1 MRTSAG
7 LDFEANLLGNPAN
20 NGTGAFAPA
29 SYIAVSTDTNAAQ
42 SSDIA
47 LPGEIT
53 SGSLSRTLA
62 TFAHTPGTSSYTL
75 SALFVADHSVT
86 LAKLGVYN
94 APVGGTLFLETLL
107 TNQATLNSGDQLTI
121 TENVSL

>member
-1 MRTSAG
+1 MLS
-7 LDFEANLLGNPAN
+7 NPAN
-20 NGTGAFAPA
+20 NGTGSFAPA

-42 SSDIA
+42 SSDVA
-47 LPGEIT
+47 LPGEII

-75 SALFVADHSVT
+75 SALFVADHTVT

-94 APVGGTLFLETLL
+94 APAGGILFLETLL
-107 TNQATLNSGDQLTI
+107 TNQAVLQSGDQI
-121 TENVSL
+121 TLVENISL